1 MNMRDMNSTADLF
14 RPEHEF
20 YIGSGYL
27 GAGIF
32 TAMASGAV
40 VGSAPFLV
48 SALSMAMGL
57 NWMRKSYPRIKSK
70 MKLVNNY
77 FYFEDINKI
86 RKKTLKHVLD
96 EDLDEKEVPVFLGKA
111 FEWGAEHASD
121 YWRISSMSTTMNE
134 LNLPYVFKR
143 KAKKETELLGGKP
156 YIHGI
161 GEEKEFYAMASAFYA
176 HTIILGLPGTGK
188 TTLLNLLSTGTLN
201 RGNFNLIIDPKP
213 DTDWEKRMREEC
225 RIMGVPF
232 YYFSTAHPSKSVRID
247 VLRDYEKITDI
258 PSRILDVNGGDPN
271 DPFVQFTWGAI
282 NQVVQAM
289 HYVAIPAQLINVS
302 QYLRFREVEL
312 AQKVLD
318 KFFAHHFGSEDL
330 YRLERNKMKSPIQG
344 DENGSLA
351 ALIEYYKDPNKIADE
366 QRVKA
371 VEGIVSFVTHDKGH
385 RSKMLAS
392 TEPLFD
398 QLTASPLDVLMSPN
412 TKSLLSDE
420 DNTAHTVNLQEML
433 ESGGCLY
440 IALNSM
446 ADSQIAGA
454 IAKLIIS
461 AVAAAASRRYSNE
474 EGEGRRVSLF
484 VDEAHAALNEK
495 LIDILA
501 VGRGAKFEV
510 YLSTQTVND
519 LIAKADQATADRIL
533 GLASNMF
540 ALRVS
545 DKVTKEFIASNF
557 GTVDVT
563 KITYALQDRA
573 GTTDDMMGDAAN
585 GRTETIDKV
594 EKDMFP
600 AEAQGD
606 MPNLQYIARLQNG
619 QKIKGRVPILV
630 DGKPE
635 KSRNKYT
642 KKAARMMKKANK
654 LRKAA

>member
-1 MNMRDMNSTADLF
+1 MNMRDMNSTQDLF

-20 YIGSGYL
+20 YIGTGYL
-27 GAGIF
+27 GAGVF

-40 VGSAPFLV
+40 VGSAPFIV
-48 SALSMAMGL
+48 SALAMTMGL
-57 NWMRKSYPRIKSK
+57 NWMRKSYPRIKRK
-70 MKLVNNY
+70 MQLVNNY

-86 RKKTLKHVLD
+86 RKKTLNHVLD
-96 EDLDEKEVPVFLGKA
+96 EYLDDKEVPVFLGKA

-134 LNLPYVFKR
+134 LKLPHIFKR

-161 GEEKEFYAMASAFYA
+161 GEEKDFYAMASAFYA
-176 HTIILGLPGTGK
+176 HSVILGLPGTGK
-188 TTLLNLLSTGTLN
+188 TTLLNLLSTGTIN

-213 DTDWEKRMREEC
+213 DNDWENRMREEC
-225 RIMGVPF
+225 HIMGVPF
-232 YYFSTAHPSKSVRID
+232 YYFSTAHPTESVRID
-247 VLRDYEKITDI
+247 VLRDYDKVTDI
-258 PSRILDVNGGDPN
+258 PSRILDVNNSGDN
-271 DPFVQFTWGAI
+271 KTDPFEEFTWGAI

-289 HYVAIPAQLINVS
+289 HYVSIPAQLLNIS

-312 AQKVLD
+312 AEKVLN
-318 KFFAHHFGSEDL
+318 KFFTNHFGSEDIFA
-330 YRLERNKMKSPIQG
+330 LERNKMKSPIQG
-344 DENGSLA
+344 EENGTLS
-351 ALIEYYKDPNKIADE
+351 ALIEYYKDPNKIADD
-366 QRVKA
+366 QRIKS
-371 VEGIVSFVTHDKGH
+371 VEGIVSFITHDKTH

-398 QLTASPLDVLMSPN
+398 KLTASPLDVLLSPN

-420 DNTAHTVNLQEML
+420 DNNAHTINLQEML

-545 DKVTKEFIASNF
+545 DKVTKEYIASNF

-563 KITYALQDRA
+563 KITYALQDKA
-573 GTTDDMMGDAAN
+573 GTTESLMGDASN
-585 GRTETIDKV
+585 GRTETMDKV

-606 MPNLQYIARLQNG
+606 LPNLQYIARLQNG
-619 QKIKGRVPILV
+619 QKIKGRIPILV
-630 DGKPE
+630 NGKPKKE
-635 KSRNKYT
+635 KNKLS
-642 KKAARMMKKANK
+642 KKAMKIIKSKKVA
-654 LRKAA
+654 